1 MKTKC
6 VFNALVALSLSFTAM
21 VTGCSSS
28 EKQSTTGSEQQ
39 VKTNGNGGT
48 LVVVRSAD
56 ANNLDPHF
64 LTTIVSGSIVNNK
77 IYEGLVR
84 LSKDMTY
91 QPALATEWKQL
102 SDVIWEFKLRQ
113 GVTFHDGSPFNADAV
128 VKTFERIL
136 DKNVGATRAQAFE
149 MVKEVKPID
158 DFTIQFIL
166 KRPFAPF
173 FTVLA
178 GSEGSIL
185 SPKAVE
191 QYGKELTKHPTG
203 TGPFTFQSWL
213 PGQEIVLVR
222 NETYWGEQAKVDKV
236 VFKVIPEDATRIAM
250 VESGEAH
257 VAEQLP
263 VSEINRVQSSKVMGL
278 GSYDSFGVDY
288 IGFNFRKK
296 PFDDVRVRQAISHAI
311 DSGAIIQGI
320 FNGIGTPANTSLAP
334 TVFGYDPQ
342 VKLYSYDLNKARLLL
357 KEAGYPDGFQA
368 SIYTSDNKL
377 RISMA
382 EVIQSQLKGIGID
395 LQVQVMEIG
404 AYVAAASKGETE
416 MFISNWGAS
425 ADGDYTQY
433 NLFHSR
439 SQGSPGNHFF
449 YSNPQVDQLIDGA
462 RSEVASEK
470 RKQLYAK
477 AQQLEME
484 DAVMIPIR
492 NSVNLAAISSHAK
505 GIWIS
510 PNGHIQVNEAVIT
523 P

>member
-1 MKTKC
+1 MNAKYF
-6 VFNALVALSLSFTAM
+6 FNILVALSLSFTAI

-28 EKQSTTGSEQQ
+28 EKQATTVTKQQ
-39 VKTNGNGGT
+39 VKTNENGGT

-91 QPALATEWKQL
+91 QPALATEWEQVN
-102 SDVIWEFKLRQ
+102 DVTWEFKLRQ
-113 GVTFHDGSPFNADAV
+113 GVTFHDGSSFNANAV
-128 VKTFERIL
+128 KKTFERIL
-136 DKNVGATRAQAFE
+136 DKNIGATRAQAFE
-149 MVKEVKPID
+149 MVKEVKSID
-158 DFTIQFIL
+158 EFTIQFIL

-178 GSEGSIL
+178 GSEGSII
-185 SPKAVE
+185 SPKAIE

-203 TGPFTFQSWL
+203 TGPFTFHSWQ

-222 NETYWGEQAKVDKV
+222 NEKYWGEQAKVEKV

-263 VSEINRVQSSKVMGL
+263 VTEINRVQSSKVMGL

-296 PFDDVRVRQAISHAI
+296 PFDDVRVRQAISHAV

-320 FNGIGTPANTSLAP
+320 FNNIGTAANTSLAP
-334 TVFGYDPQ
+334 TVFGHDPHA
-342 VKLYSYDLNKARLLL
+342 KPYLYDLNKARVLL
-357 KEAGYPDGFQA
+357 KDAGYPGGFKA

-395 LQVQVMEIG
+395 LQVHVMEIG
-404 AYVAAASKGETE
+404 AYVAAASAGETE

-449 YSNPQVDQLIDGA
+449 YGNPQVDELIDAA
-462 RSEVASEK
+462 RSEVDSEK
-470 RKQLYAK
+470 RKQIYAK

-492 NSVNLAAISSHAK
+492 NSVNLAAISNKVK
-505 GIWIS
+505 GLWIS
-510 PNGHIQVNEAVIT
+510 PNGHIQVSEAVLT

>member
-1 MKTKC
+1 MKTPY
-6 VFNALVALSLSFTAM
+6 VFNALVALALGFTAL
-21 VTGCSSS
+21 VTGCSS
-28 EKQSTTGSEQQ
+28 GEQQ
-39 VKTNGNGGT
+39 ARVGNEQQTSKSENGGT

-84 LSKDMTY
+84 LSKEMTY
-91 QPALATEWKQL
+91 QPALATEWKQV
-102 SDVIWEFKLRQ
+102 SDVVWEFKLRQ
-113 GVTFHDGSPFNADAV
+113 GVSFHDGTPFNADAV
-128 VKTFERIL
+128 VKTFERML
-136 DKNVGATRAQAFE
+136 DKKVGATRAQAFE
-149 MVKEVKPID
+149 MVSEVKPID
-158 DFTIQFIL
+158 DFTVQIIL

-178 GSEGSIL
+178 SSEGSIL

-203 TGPFTFQSWL
+203 TGPFTFQSWV
-213 PGQEIVLVR
+213 PGQEIVLLR
-222 NETYWGEQAKVDKV
+222 NENYWGEPVKVEKV
-236 VFKVIPEDATRIAM
+236 VFKVIPEDATRLAM

-263 VSEINRVQSSKVMGL
+263 VTEINRVQSSQVIEL
-278 GSYDSFGVDY
+278 GSFDSFGVDY
-288 IGFNFRKK
+288 IGFNLKKK

-334 TVFGYDPQ
+334 TVFGHDPLVQ
-342 VKLYSYDLNKARLLL
+342 PYSYDLNKARLLL
-357 KEAGYPDGFQA
+357 KEAGYPDGFKA

-449 YSNPQVDQLIDGA
+449 YSNPEADRWIDAA
-462 RSEVASEK
+462 RSEVDPQK
-470 RKQLYAK
+470 RKELYAK
-477 AQQLEME
+477 AQQQEHE

-492 NSVNLAAISSHAK
+492 NAVNLAAISRTAK

-510 PNGHIQVNEAVIT
+510 PNGHIQVSEAILT